1 MSSRTAKIAAKAA
14 VKKKPGLTRQA
25 TAARNEARAVVL
37 QARVDSGFAEELLE
51 RDAVILGLDGA
62 SEVVREGL
70 RLVHRRALEQAL
82 VDSYDAFYGG
92 ERAPLPAGVAAT
104 GTE

>member
-1 MSSRTAKIAAKAA
+1 MSPRPAKAA
-14 VKKKPGLTRQA
+14 VKKQPALTPRA
-25 TAARNEARAVVL
+25 TVVRDDSRSVVL

-62 SEVVREGL
+62 SAVVREGL

-82 VDSYDAFYGG
+82 IDSYDTFYGG
-92 ERAPLPAGVAAT
+92 ERAPLPAGAAAA
-104 GTE
+104 GTD

>member
-1 MSSRTAKIAAKAA
+1 M
-14 VKKKPGLTRQA
+14 
-25 TAARNEARAVVL
+25 VL

-70 RLVHRRALEQAL
+70 RLVHRRALEQSL
-82 VDSYDAFYGG
+82 IDSYDAFYGG

-104 GTE
+104 GKE